1 MEKDVGV
8 AVTISRQT
16 GSGGTYVGYL
26 AAKMLGFRYVDR
38 EILQK
43 AAREMGT
50 DVRELELQDE
60 RSSGLI
66 ETILKGFAIGAPFSG
81 MMRHARP
88 IYDGDLFASERKI
101 VQDIAENHNA
111 VFIGRAAFHMLR
123 DHPRVFRV
131 FIYAPQ
137 EFRIDRTMKAHRIS
151 RSQAESFILESDR
164 RRAKYIRDMA
174 GVDWLDVRNH
184 HLCIDTSQIG
194 FELGGEMVAKAVSQ
208 RWPQGTTPKDKK

>member
-1 MEKDVGV
+1 MEKDAGV

-43 AAREMGT
+43 AAQEMGT

-88 IYDGDLFASERKI
+88 IYDRDLFASERKI
-101 VQDIAENHNA
+101 VQDIAGKYNA

-123 DHPRVFRV
+123 DHRGFSCLRLCPSGIPDRPYHEGTEDFHVPGGV
-131 FIYAPQ
+131 VHPGIGQ
-137 EFRIDRTMKAHRIS
+137 ET
-151 RSQAESFILESDR
+151 
-164 RRAKYIRDMA
+164 
-174 GVDWLDVRNH
+174 
-184 HLCIDTSQIG
+184 
-194 FELGGEMVAKAVSQ
+194 GEVYS
-208 RWPQGTTPKDKK
+208 

>member
-1 MEKDVGV
+1 MEKSAGV

-43 AAREMGT
+43 AAQEMGT

-88 IYDGDLFASERKI
+88 VYDRDLFASERKI
-101 VQDIAENHNA
+101 VQDIAGKYNA

-131 FIYAPQ
+131 FVYAPQ
-137 EFRIDRTMKAHRIS
+137 EFRIDRVMKAQKIS
-151 RSQAESFILESDR
+151 MSQAESFILESDR

-184 HLCIDTSQIG
+184 HLCIDTSRIE
-194 FELGGEMVAKAVSQ
+194 FELGAEMIAGAVRQ
-208 RWPQGTTPKDKK
+208 KWPQGATPKDKK

>member
-1 MEKDVGV
+1 MEKDAGV

-43 AAREMGT
+43 AAQEMGT

-88 IYDGDLFASERKI
+88 IYDRDLFASERKI
-101 VQDIAENHNA
+101 VQDIAGKYNA

-131 FIYAPQ
+131 FVYAPQ
-137 EFRIDRTMKAHRIS
+137 EFRIDRVMKAQKIS
-151 RSQAESFILESDR
+151 MSQAESFILESDR

-184 HLCIDTSQIG
+184 HLCIDTSRIE
-194 FELGGEMVAKAVSQ
+194 FELGAEMIAGAVRQ
-208 RWPQGTTPKDKK
+208 KWPQRAVQKDKK

>member
-1 MEKDVGV
+1 MEKSAGV

-43 AAREMGT
+43 AAQEMGT

-88 IYDGDLFASERKI
+88 IYDRDLFASERKI
-101 VQDIAENHNA
+101 VQDIAGKYNA

-131 FIYAPQ
+131 FVYAPQ
-137 EFRIDRTMKAHRIS
+137 EFRIDRVMKAQKIS
-151 RSQAESFILESDR
+151 MSQAESFILESDR

-184 HLCIDTSQIG
+184 HLCIDTSRIE
-194 FELGGEMVAKAVSQ
+194 FELGAEMIAGAVRQ
-208 RWPQGTTPKDKK
+208 KWPQGATPRDKK